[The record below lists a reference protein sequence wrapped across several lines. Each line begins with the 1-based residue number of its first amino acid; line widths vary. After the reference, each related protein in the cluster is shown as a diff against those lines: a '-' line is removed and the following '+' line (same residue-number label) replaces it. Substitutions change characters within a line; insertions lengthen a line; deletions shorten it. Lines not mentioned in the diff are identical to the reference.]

1 MKRETKRET
10 QTATIDDNPR
20 SRLPSPL
27 PPPHRILGL
36 RKWVLGL
43 RRGESKPKNH
53 SEKEEKQDGERDE
66 KSNIEERERINQ
78 I

>member
-1 MKRETKRET
+1 MPKPTSA
-10 QTATIDDNPR
+10 ATTTTRGFEFEKN
-20 SRLPSPL
+20 
-27 PPPHRILGL
+27 G
-36 RKWVLGL
+36 VLGL